1 MLCYPSVPGEFPL
14 AIQAVRHCLIPGPN
28 RLPGKIRGRSA
39 RTIQSGRLAEC
50 VVQERVEWLWIDKN
64 SHRMVDNGCQL
75 RLRNHWRLVNR
86 AGGRGRESVHDNNNR
101 GFPYFTRLLK
111 YQRTY
116 GVSVTDNSWTMDGWT
131 PAAWAMASIQSCSW
145 IMSGWRLIMIL
156 PVSVMKYVQIYP
168 LLHRQ

>member
-1 MLCYPSVPGEFPL
+1 MFRNLINDFYSGVLREAKRHDGRCLQELIDREPIARPDDLGHTHRSMRHLQSVC
-14 AIQAVRHCLIPGPN
+14 A
-28 RLPGKIRGRSA
+28 RGMR
-39 RTIQSGRLAEC
+39 
-50 VVQERVEWLWIDKN
+50 
-64 SHRMVDNGCQL
+64 
-75 RLRNHWRLVNR
+75 
-86 AGGRGRESVHDNNNR
+86 RGRESVHDNNNR
-101 GFPYFTRLLK
+101 GFLYFTCLLK

-116 GVSVTDNSWTMDGWT
+116 GVSVTDNSCTMDGWT